1 MYIIGWVYQDSRP
14 PCLSVL
20 KIISK
25 LENLL
30 IKIFSLKQ
38 KAKSNTSGYFKKIKF
53 VLFQGFTM
61 SKYKTKVI

>member
-14 PCLSVL
+14 SCLSVL
-20 KIISK
+20 KINSK
-25 LENLL
+25 LEKI

-38 KAKSNTSGYFKKIKF
+38 KTNSNTSGYFKKIKF